1 MTSERMQCKVK
12 DTTWFRR
19 WYKILINKNYYRIM
33 KVIDKE
39 TLDIKIID
47 MQADI
52 ATMKDLKD
60 SVESHIELDT
70 ISNIKVF
77 DVSYEV
83 GWYTF
88 YFRCTKNY
96 HTDMWQENTIE
107 LLQEDSDYCDIE
119 LEEYMKD
126 KITELYL

>member
-1 MTSERMQCKVK
+1 MQCKVK

-33 KVIDKE
+33 NIIDKE
-39 TLDIKIID
+39 NLDIKEID
-47 MQADI
+47 FDLDI
-52 ATMKDLKD
+52 ATLSDLKYGL
-60 SVESHIELDT
+60 ESHNELDT

-88 YFRCTKNY
+88 YFRCTKHLIWDSILSQN
-96 HTDMWQENTIE
+96 EIE
-107 LLQEDSDYCDIE
+107 FLEEDSDYCDSQ
-119 LEEYMKD
+119 LLEYMKD
-126 KITELYL
+126 KITDIYL

>member
-1 MTSERMQCKVK
+1 MELKVK

-19 WYKILINKNYYRIM
+19 WHTIIIKDSTYRIM

-47 MQADI
+47 MQQDI
-52 ATMKDLKD
+52 ATLSDLKLWQ
-60 SVESHIELDT
+60 ESHSELDT
-70 ISNIKVF
+70 ISEIKIF

-96 HTDMWQENTIE
+96 HTDMWQENTLE
-107 LLQEDSDYCDIE
+107 FLQEDSDYCDKQ
-119 LEEYMKD
+119 LLEYMKD
-126 KITELYL
+126 KITDLYL

>member
-1 MTSERMQCKVK
+1 
-12 DTTWFRR
+12 
-19 WYKILINKNYYRIM
+19 M

-60 SVESHIELDT
+60 SVESHSELDT

-83 GWYTF
+83 G
-88 YFRCTKNY
+88 
-96 HTDMWQENTIE
+96 
-107 LLQEDSDYCDIE
+107 
-119 LEEYMKD
+119 
-126 KITELYL
+126 